1 MNGIHE
7 VTGSIP
13 VSSTNSSNNLGTTP
27 GSLDASRGL
36 LCHVC
41 VTFTGSIADAA

>member
-13 VSSTNSSNNLGTTP
+13 VWSTIFLAFRHRRVRQALCFAARASQTLRCLTASSGVEP
-27 GSLDASRGL
+27 
-36 LCHVC
+36 
-41 VTFTGSIADAA
+41 

>member
-13 VSSTNSSNNLGTTP
+13 VWSTNSSFRPSMGP
-27 GSLDASRGL
+27 WP
-36 LCHVC
+36 
-41 VTFTGSIADAA
+41 FKADDV